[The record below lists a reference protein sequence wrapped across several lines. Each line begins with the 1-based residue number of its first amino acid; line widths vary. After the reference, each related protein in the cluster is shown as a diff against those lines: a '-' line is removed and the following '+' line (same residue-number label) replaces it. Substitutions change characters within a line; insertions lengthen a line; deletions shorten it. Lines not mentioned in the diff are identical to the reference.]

1 MGHKKRGRPKSLDER
16 TAPLTVVTGGAVT
29 SSSASPG
36 ALSQLSPFHLN
47 AEAAF
52 ENQKLFEGMEE
63 GTGSFSPELGSIAK
77 SKPQPKYR
85 TKYKK
90 DDMEY
95 QASTVDDD
103 ELIQEYE
110 I

>member
-1 MGHKKRGRPKSLDER
+1 M
-16 TAPLTVVTGGAVT
+16 TGGAVT

-63 GTGSFSPELGSIAK
+63 GTGSFSPELG
-77 SKPQPKYR
+77 QF
-85 TKYKK
+85 
-90 DDMEY
+90 
-95 QASTVDDD
+95 
-103 ELIQEYE
+103 
-110 I
+110 